1 MKKIFAILV
10 GALLSVNYVMGGS
23 VDITATAEAELTIA
37 VSPAN
42 SGYVTVKET
51 SLQDYSGYESWERI
65 SATNKTSVPKS
76 KTVSSNF
83 LGGGS
88 GSVSAT
94 ANVYGYVKQ
103 DIGYD
108 FFGFGTTASD
118 VDKGRGNNKENSVY
132 EYVVSTECTCTV
144 VFILGSVIGQSLS
157 ASDIKSESI
166 YAIFKPII
174 AIGELVDGQ
183 MDYSK
188 YIQSGDIKIVSNPA
202 QTVTV
207 ERTIHLYNAT
217 DYAVTTQET
226 SNVKFKLSKA
236 PATSG
241 EDNVTLTI
249 QVLPGATNGEKASI
263 TFTSKNNGATATIN
277 VTVEAPPTIT
287 FDPPTVD
294 GCGYQAVQQNIS
306 GVTYKLGKKLAEYS
320 AESKTVVVKNQDDKQ
335 FVLTAYPSANHR
347 FYRWKITNGD
357 DVKYLYKESEQPYE
371 AKNDDHITAEFVTT
385 DYAIFM
391 VKDDNGSEILFNN
404 LQGACDEASRKNN
417 KIVYV
422 KQSGKVKAE
431 NYTIP
436 FGVTLLVPGDDA
448 NTCLTQTSS
457 GAGSSM
463 YLTGTLPSLHECKKY
478 ISLDEGTNIT
488 VNGAICVYAKLGG
501 EMGFNGV
508 PFDHGKIIM
517 GTNSQ
522 IVLESGSKLFAY
534 GYITG
539 SGQVTAN
546 SGANLYECVQ
556 IRDWR
561 GGSATT
567 SIVGMNGQGDGTK
580 VFPFGQYYVQ
590 NIETNLVLNHGATAY
605 ISTAVNMTGAGLI
618 PLNVPFIRPYVSG
631 VSGMVCMQSNATV
644 KKWYDSEKDQL
655 YIEFTG
661 DNIIDQMVLPLSIK
675 ILIEMDLTIS
685 SGDYVL
691 PFNSNM
697 SFNLRDAN
705 LVTKKDVLFFPGTI
719 IDIDANSTLT
729 IEKNMYLY
737 DLDQFPPEEGK
748 TFFFQAPTDMNILPL
763 TWTSTG
769 IAPTRTRPTTDAT
782 IIVDGQVVVKGAL
795 YTTSGGAN
803 ITSHE
808 GGKVVYNAV
817 GNSRTTN
824 QKWQDPNASDNTQ
837 VSNITI
843 NITNAKLH
851 NDITKYSGDEYV
863 TVSGTGTYTYDAT
876 QGRWAS
882 DAEAGISETVV
893 PTFEM
898 KKHATSTNTLSG
910 EIVCTFYKPNNV
922 SFNTNDFNVV
932 KTSGDNFTIG
942 TWELKSDGKLYIPIT
957 YTQQNKH
964 GNYEAVFTLTDNHEK
979 LDLNT
984 PIRVTAIENYQPVFT
999 TPEEFQISSTVN
1011 VAKSPIPTI
1020 SISPEKDNIA
1030 EQVTNEFMSWSYQ
1043 LENEDGTAYQ
1053 GSEFTFEYGTGM
1065 ALLSNAKVTFTPN
1078 SVGEKRAVLHLIA
1091 TYDED
1096 KNAET
1101 PNLVAFQEIT
1111 LIGNASLNPNN
1122 LAFEEFTTMFVGD
1135 TRTLFADMGN
1145 HANST
1150 TQLTY
1155 DGTYATI
1162 DIAQNKITANKAGT
1176 ITVQATQTAT
1186 GSHESADKSI
1196 KITIYPT
1203 EQWNWSNLYYGSTH
1217 TNPVTTNAASWTL
1230 ALADDNSNEVKAL
1243 VDLRQDESGN
1253 YIVTIGEPANVS
1265 NTLTAK
1271 FTFTSGGHTSTY
1283 TATLSGLRHL
1293 PACVDNQARY
1303 NAVEY
1308 GRGHQYETN
1317 FIKNVVFDDADDCL
1331 SFTSHTAETSIWTM
1345 QFLGTPD
1352 KITFTPS
1359 GSRKWHFEE
1368 SADALSWADVDGVGP
1383 RDLVSDQEVSLPLK
1397 PTTRFVRITY
1407 SAGEDNVGT
1416 LKNLC
1421 VTKLAISASTNKL
1434 YLPISDGLSKTI
1446 KLTHVQNTK
1455 PAISVLP
1462 AEGLNYIV
1470 SDPVSRDGVYET
1482 TVTLSA
1488 TVPQEYTLT
1497 AIENGAE
1504 ADVTVVAYTFPQ
1516 GLPIKSSDWTGG
1528 KQEYYYFYAVESSY
1542 AAWDATNNRI
1552 VLQNPSAD
1560 HKDRSITFAFEGGPS
1575 IVSFTFSAEIN
1586 LSEWKIE
1593 ESVDGTESSWRRAT
1607 GTCTVNETSLIQ
1619 ELDYT
1624 TRYVRLTYNGGQ
1636 SWVERYVTNLVI
1648 EGYPKVV
1655 ITPSELELNETDK
1668 EKTFVITAINLQ
1680 NINLQV
1686 DNDNFTLKHGSSNPA
1701 KSISL
1706 TQSSGLYPDAL
1717 GVNKV
1722 GDITIT
1728 VNWVGTS
1735 IVNAGE
1741 ITITNPDDN
1750 NAVLGTVQLLGAKSA
1765 ITLDDADK
1773 TGIWTGVPDGR
1784 AEGRPTS
1791 TEYTLEG
1798 KQFAAYTYRPIDV
1811 SNAFLQD
1818 ASRAAI
1824 FDYLFVYGETTTTD
1838 GRTTITTP
1846 TQESGSNAQTPY
1858 YIYKKGVDGISYE
1871 FVEAVENAN
1880 SPTKTKLN
1888 FADAATTTDDEG
1900 HTYYSIK
1907 PATGRTEMSI
1917 YVTGFCPY
1925 ATTGYTKYD
1934 EGVWYI
1940 QGNAGQHVHL
1950 YLEDCHIYSRNK
1962 TEDGNNF
1969 VGRQGS
1975 AFTEGYV
1982 RGSGGVFV
1990 FECLTKSENIAE
2002 AEAFHV
2008 SIHTRGDNV
2017 LKSNYG
2023 SFFNLMGDL
2032 RAFQVSSPI
2041 QVHLASDKY
2050 VNSSK
2055 VTLNFDDVWQ
2065 VANTTK
2071 EELDYIRTNGFLSLQ
2086 KQVNNAP
2093 SIDLGNEHT
2102 TVNFRGGRIE
2112 LQNAAIV
2119 STNYKTTL
2127 AISHRSGTMGAVG
2140 LNLHLA
2146 YGMGTDATGGTV
2158 KFYDGTTSVISMTVP
2173 EEYRGYYLMDTDET
2187 GAETATTSCLRCPKQ
2202 TYVYGGSHG
2211 MLRACRSVTSR
2222 GGAPTDGPDGKA
2234 LGKYEYTLITPEEGT
2249 RDEIKDNGLAIIR
2262 NFPNTGLKA
2271 YYENAPGYL
2280 NETYGLQSVAPIENK
2295 LYFWIPE
2302 NYGYDVTPERDA
2314 TLTTW
2319 RTCMTE
2325 ISASYA
2331 GKTAGIGGDLEI
2343 ESDEVVKYLLYCQID
2358 KNIHDVISKTER
2370 RTVTEWVD
2378 EDEDGE
2384 IDPGEEKSVEKD
2396 VHVYE
2401 AMVKDPTGQL
2411 GDDYFSIRPTEVGSE
2426 LQNAVTNNS
2435 SYEVTDRVYYI
2446 TTATADTW
2454 MNFTAPFDVENIYVM
2469 ETYDEAKIVE
2479 YFANVDPGDES
2490 KYSMT
2495 AKFQAEHNADFAAF
2509 FAMAMA
2515 LGSDKPFEHIYNQY
2529 IEWAMLQD
2537 QYTGSVE
2544 NYTTRGM
2551 TPLVHYDGTN
2561 FPTSH
2566 FYLYENKTTA
2576 DWETQDVSTFQ
2587 TQWEIVPEK
2596 SNRKLLEKG
2605 NTYSMLFPYALGVDM
2620 QSERNFWDYW
2630 TGKFLI
2636 FESTLGSQTAPHEI
2650 DGSDEAL
2657 QELSASVEENHAK
2670 LSGNKSLAQ
2679 FNTERE
2685 DVYLYNIPRRGREQ
2699 YVQNEKEDV
2708 YDESTNADLQ
2718 VFPTIE
2724 PTTTF
2729 LIVNLS
2735 DDGSGQNLA
2744 PARRITRTGQ
2754 IIYDT
2759 TGEGNGT
2766 ITGGNIPTVGGGNDL
2781 FITKTTIGINIAVAA
2796 PQQVRV
2802 ISSTGA
2808 VLYSGMVQ
2816 TSVDVAIPTTGV
2828 YVVTGENEAQKIL
2841 Y

>member
-1 MKKIFAILV
+1 MKNYFTILLKSPIIRHAQRLAIVCVLLSLSNVAAIGGNTYYAKCAVRIATGAGNVYVKVNDQTDPSAITFSSKSVGVEGVEYIPSVSVSV
-10 GALLSVNYVMGGS
+10 GA
-23 VDITATAEAELTIA
+23 TASE
-37 VSPAN
+37 
-42 SGYVTVKET
+42 
-51 SLQDYSGYESWERI
+51 
-65 SATNKTSVPKS
+65 
-76 KTVSSNF
+76 
-83 LGGGS
+83 
-88 GSVSAT
+88 
-94 ANVYGYVKQ
+94 
-103 DIGYD
+103 GYD
-108 FFGFGTTASD
+108 CEGWNTDGTTKVTNSD
-118 VDKGRGNNKENSVY
+118 LPHEFSVTPRGKKA
-132 EYVVSTECTCTV
+132 
-144 VFILGSVIGQSLS
+144 GSP
-157 ASDIKSESI
+157 KPETT
-166 YAIFKPII
+166 YYFFFKPII
-174 AIGELVDGQ
+174 SIDDANAWVSSKDIAIVRDAAE
-183 MDYSK
+183 
-188 YIQSGDIKIVSNPA
+188 
-202 QTVTV
+202 TTTTTH
-207 ERTIHLYNAT
+207 TIYLYNAT
-217 DYAVTTQET
+217 DYRFEKTETKNVTFD
-226 SNVKFKLSKA
+226 VSKDE
-236 PATSG
+236 PKKSG
-241 EDNVTLTI
+241 PDNVTLTI
-249 QVLPGATNGEKASI
+249 NVTKDAIDGEKASI
-263 TFTSKNNGATATIN
+263 AFYSTNNGGKAAIN
-277 VTVEAPPTIT
+277 VIVEAPPTIT
-287 FDPPTVD
+287 FSPPTDD
-294 GCGYQAVQQNIS
+294 GCGYKAELQNTT
-306 GVTYKLGKKLAEYS
+306 GVTYKLGKNRDGYS
-320 AESKTVVVKNQDDKQ
+320 AQTIPVEVESQNDRS
-335 FVLTAYPSANHR
+335 FALTAYPSSNHR
-347 FYRWKITNGD
+347 FYRWVITNGD
-357 DVKYLYKESEQPYE
+357 NVSYLYKELEQSYE
-371 AKNDDHITAEFVTT
+371 AKNLDNVTAEFVTT

-391 VKDDNGSEILFNN
+391 VKDNDGKELSFND
-404 LQGACDEASRKNN
+404 LQGACDEASGKIN

-422 KQSGKVKAE
+422 KKEGRVKAE

-436 FGVTLLVPGDDA
+436 SGVTLLVPGDDT
-448 NTCLTQTSS
+448 NTCLTQTDN

-463 YLTGTLPSLHECKKY
+463 YLTAWGETLPSHDCKKY

-501 EMGFNGV
+501 EMGYNGV

-517 GTNSQ
+517 NKDCE
-522 IVLESGSKLFAY
+522 IRLKDRSKLFAY
-534 GYITG
+534 GYIVNADKAN
-539 SGQVTAN
+539 GQVVAEY
-546 SGANLYECVQ
+546 GAEVYEAVQ

-567 SIVGMNGQGDGTK
+567 SIVGMDGQGDGTK

-590 NIETNLVLNHGATAY
+590 NIESKLILQYGASAY
-605 ISTAVNMTGAGLI
+605 ISTAVNMTGAGLL
-618 PLNVPFIRPYVSG
+618 PLNVPFMIPYTEG
-631 VSGMVCMQSNATV
+631 ISGMVCMHEGSQLT
-644 KKWYDSEKDQL
+644 KWYASTTDQL
-655 YIEFTG
+655 YIEFQG
-661 DNIIDQMVLPLSIK
+661 NSIIDQIVLPLAIQVG
-675 ILIEMDLTIS
+675 ITMDVVIS
-685 SGDYVL
+685 SGNYVL

-697 SFNLRDAN
+697 SFNLIGAN

-719 IDIDANSTLT
+719 INIDANSKLT

-748 TFFFQAPTDMNILPL
+748 AFFYTAPTDMNILPL

-769 IAPTRTRPTTDAT
+769 IAPTRTRPTKDAT
-782 IIVDGQVVVKGAL
+782 LVVDGKVTINGAL
-795 YTTSGGAN
+795 YTTSSGAN
-803 ITSHE
+803 ITSN
-808 GGKVVYNAV
+808 GGGEVQYYSV
-817 GNSRTTN
+817 GDLTTTN

-843 NITNAKLH
+843 KITNAKLH
-851 NDITKYSGDEYV
+851 NDKEKYDGDEYV
-863 TVSGTGTYTYDAT
+863 TVSGTGKYTYDAN
-876 QGRWAS
+876 QGRWATG
-882 DAEAGISETVV
+882 AEAGISETVV
-893 PTFEM
+893 PSFEM
-898 KKHATSTNTLSG
+898 KKHATSVNTLSG
-910 EIVCTFYKPNNV
+910 EIVCTFYKPDNV
-922 SFNTNDFNVV
+922 SFDTNDFQVV
-932 KTSGDNFTIG
+932 KTSGDNFTLG
-942 TWELKSDGKLYIPIT
+942 SWELKSDGKLYIPIT

-964 GNYEAVFTLTDNHEK
+964 GNYEAVFTLTDNHTK
-979 LDLNT
+979 LELNT
-984 PIRVTAIENYQPVFT
+984 PIRVTAIENYQPAFT
-999 TPEEFQISSTVN
+999 TPEEFQISSTVK
-1011 VAKSPIPTI
+1011 VANSLIPTI
-1020 SISPEKDNIA
+1020 TPKTDNIA

-1043 LENEDGTAYQ
+1043 LENEDGTEYQ
-1053 GSEFTFEYGTGM
+1053 GSEFTFEYGIDN
-1065 ALLSNAKVTFTPN
+1065 ALLSDAKVTFIPN
-1078 SVGEKRAVLHLIA
+1078 SVGEKRAVLRLIA

-1101 PNLVAFQEIT
+1101 PNLLAFQEIT
-1111 LIGNASLNPNN
+1111 LIGNASLNPNT
-1122 LAFEEFTTMFVGD
+1122 LEFENFTTMFVGD

-1176 ITVQATQTAT
+1176 ITVQASQTAT
-1186 GSHESADKSI
+1186 SSHKSTDKSI
-1196 KITIYPT
+1196 IITIYPT

-1230 ALADDNSNEVKAL
+1230 ALADDNSNEVKDL
-1243 VDLRQDESGN
+1243 VDLRNESGN

-1265 NTLTAK
+1265 NMLTAK
-1271 FTFTSGGHTSTY
+1271 FTFTSGEHTSTY

-1303 NAVEY
+1303 NALEY

-1317 FIKNVVFDDADDCL
+1317 FIKNVVFDDANDCL

-1352 KITFTPS
+1352 KIAFTPS
-1359 GSRKWHFEE
+1359 GSRNWHFEE
-1368 SADALSWADVDGVGP
+1368 SADALSWSNVDNVGP
-1383 RDLVSDQEVSLPLK
+1383 HYFVPDQAVSLPLK

-1407 SAGEDNVGT
+1407 SAGEENIGT
-1416 LKNLC
+1416 LTSLC
-1421 VTKLAISASTNKL
+1421 VTKLAISTSTNKL
-1434 YLPISDGLSKTI
+1434 YLPISEGLSKTI
-1446 KLTHVQNTK
+1446 KLTHIENTK

-1504 ADVTVVAYTFPQ
+1504 ANVTVVAYTFPQ
-1516 GLPIKSSDWTGG
+1516 GLPIRSSDWTGD
-1528 KQEYYYFYAVESSY
+1528 KQEYYHFYAVESSY

-1686 DNDNFTLKHGSSNPA
+1686 DNDNFTLQHGSSDAA

-1706 TQSSGLYPDAL
+1706 TKASNLYPDAL

-1722 GDITIT
+1722 GDITIK
-1728 VNWVGTS
+1728 VNWEGKS

-1773 TGIWTGVPDGR
+1773 TGIWTGVPDGKT
-1784 AEGRPTS
+1784 EGRPTS
-1791 TEYTLEG
+1791 AEYTLEG

-1818 ASRAAI
+1818 ASKAAI
-1824 FDYLFVYGETTTTD
+1824 FDYLFVYGETTTID
-1838 GRTTITTP
+1838 GSTTITTP

-1888 FADAATTTDDEG
+1888 FADAATTTDEEG

-1907 PATGRTEMSI
+1907 PATGRTELSI

-1940 QGNAGQHVHL
+1940 QGNAGQHVHI

-1962 TEDGNNF
+1962 TERGNNF
-1969 VGRQGS
+1969 VGRQGNV
-1975 AFTEGYV
+1975 FTEKYV

-1990 FECLTKSENIAE
+1990 FECLTKSEILAE
-2002 AEAFHV
+2002 AESFHV
-2008 SIHTRGDNV
+2008 SIHTRGNNL

-2023 SFFNLMGDL
+2023 CFFNLMGDL

-2041 QVHLASDKY
+2041 QVHLASDKHLD
-2050 VNSSK
+2050 NSK

-2065 VANTTK
+2065 VANTTA

-2102 TVNFRGGRIE
+2102 IVNFWGGRVE

-2140 LNLHLA
+2140 LNILLA

-2158 KFYDGTTSVISMTVP
+2158 NFYDGTTSVIPMTVP

-2187 GAETATTSCLRCPKQ
+2187 GAETDKTSCLRCPKQ

-2234 LGKYEYTLITPEEGT
+2234 LGKYEYTLITLEEGT

-2262 NFPNTGLKA
+2262 NFPNEGLKT
-2271 YYENAPGYL
+2271 YYENAPEYINENAPGYL
-2280 NETYGLQSVAPIENK
+2280 NKTYGLQSVAPIENK

-2358 KNIHDVISKTER
+2358 KNIHDVISKTEKQ
-2370 RTVTEWVD
+2370 TVIEWND

-2384 IDPGEEKSVEKD
+2384 IDPGEEKEVLKD
-2396 VHVYE
+2396 VHTYE

-2411 GDDYFSIRPTEVGSE
+2411 GDDYFSIRPTTVGNE
-2426 LQNAVTNNS
+2426 LQNAVTNGQ
-2435 SYEVTDRVYYI
+2435 SYKVTDRVYYI
-2446 TTATADTW
+2446 TTAQADTW

-2479 YFANVDPGDES
+2479 YFANVEPGDES

-2515 LGSDKPFEHIYNQY
+2515 LGSDKPFEYIYNQY

-2566 FYLYENKTTA
+2566 FYLYKNDVEDWTTT
-2576 DWETQDVSTFQ
+2576 DTKFFTTRWDVVQ
-2587 TQWEIVPEK
+2587 ER
-2596 SNRKLLEKG
+2596 SNGKLLEKG
-2605 NTYSMLFPYALGVDM
+2605 STYSMLFPYALGVGM
-2620 QSERNFWDYW
+2620 QSEREFWDYW

-2685 DVYLYNIPRRGREQ
+2685 DVYLYNIPRRGKEQ

-2759 TGEGNGT
+2759 TGEGNGNGT
-2766 ITGGNIPTVGGGNDL
+2766 TGGNIPTVGGGNDL
-2781 FITKTTIGINIAVAA
+2781 FITKTANGINIAVAA

-2816 TSVDVAIPTTGV
+2816 TSVDVAIPATGV
-2828 YVVTGENEAQKIL
+2828 YVVTGENEVQKIL